1 MSKEVFEALRED
13 ELRARLD
20 IPYMRYKELQEQWEY
35 QEEIIYRGSYHP
47 KHRELFKHNDE
58 WCALDRIRK
67 AVSEEMKELESKLRV
82 DGKTID
88 TDNS

>member
-13 ELRARLD
+13 ELRARID

-35 QEEIIYRGSYHP
+35 QEEILYWGSYHP
-47 KHRELFKHNDE
+47 NHEELYKSNEE
-58 WCALDRIRK
+58 WKALQRIK
-67 AVSEEMKELESKLRV
+67 TCVATEIKELESKLRV

-88 TDNS
+88 